1 MLDKKVLFGSQTN
14 RFDDNISF
22 SRSFLCLVNIFEQ
35 KRELLM
41 LLMIFKQNMRREKD
55 KKRYEKLRYSKG
67 YKPKRMLMFS
77 FWNLIVI
84 FVYLLTQ
91 TWEK

>member
-1 MLDKKVLFGSQTN
+1 M
-14 RFDDNISF
+14 
-22 SRSFLCLVNIFEQ
+22 NIFEQ

-41 LLMIFKQNMRREKD
+41 PLIIFKQNMRGQRD
-55 KKRYEKLRYSKG
+55 KKRDKESMYLIG